1 MTGLASANVYS
12 FKVSA
17 VNILG
22 ESTISPS
29 IFVINAN
36 LPSKPAN
43 PPVITLVT
51 PNSISLNLTPIPSA
65 NNGGSPITSYI
76 VEMDDGLGGA
86 FQTVSDSLTTSL
98 ILSGLQPSRLYRIKY
113 AGRNI
118 IYDSGNMFQCD
129 SLQFS
134 DLVTVLTAVGPSSP
148 TGLQQDISLRYSDAL
163 VFNWIAP
170 ASNGGSPLQQ
180 YTLELSVPDTT
191 QISLFYVSV

>member
-1 MTGLASANVYS
+1 
-12 FKVSA
+12 
-17 VNILG
+17 
-22 ESTISPS
+22 
-29 IFVINAN
+29 
-36 LPSKPAN
+36 
-43 PPVITLVT
+43 
-51 PNSISLNLTPIPSA
+51 
-65 NNGGSPITSYI
+65 
-76 VEMDDGLGGA
+76 MDDGLGGA